1 MSSRSI
7 PLLLDK
13 SIFAICSAKMYFVQD
28 LHQVLP
34 DKILPWTKAG
44 IAKRLIVAHRK
55 MSGATVPSGVKVIP
69 RKIPGKRGRR
79 IYGNTRLIAAQWP
92 EAEMLEMEI
101 NRLVCVVEGQIHFC
115 ISNLQLG
122 CKEGDFIVIPAGV
135 PHPGESH
142 PATAS
147 ISDGPCVLLRLAM
160 RDRCQTIF
168 VS

>member
-1 MSSRSI
+1 
-7 PLLLDK
+7 
-13 SIFAICSAKMYFVQD
+13 MYLVQD

-34 DKILPWTKAG
+34 DKILPWAKAG
-44 IAKRLIVAHRK
+44 IAKRLIVVRNK
-55 MSGATVPSGVKVIP
+55 MSAATVPSGVKVTP
-69 RKIPGKRGRR
+69 RKIPEKRVVVKGRR